1 MPFGK
6 GGGNM
11 LAFFELFLAIIIV
24 AVRHYLKNKEKYQV
38 KIKRIMLKVAATV
51 LALLLTITVLLQ
63 ELIQQLLNKISNQEK
78 KLKQI
83 DKSK

>member
-38 KIKRIMLKVAATV
+38 KIKRILLKVAATV
-51 LALLLTITVLLQ
+51 LARFLPNVAVKPLALAMGI
-63 ELIQQLLNKISNQEK
+63 
-78 KLKQI
+78 
-83 DKSK
+83 